1 MHGLHGIARADPS
14 IFDVSAS
21 LEYHTNPNQTSI
33 PTSIPSHPHFP
44 QSNPPKIG
52 THACVY
58 LQSLSM
64 IDPFRPS
71 DPIRQQVIVTRV
83 QGGRGGLDADQG
95 LEVREEV
102 FGDAA
107 GEFGD

>member
-1 MHGLHGIARADPS
+1 
-14 IFDVSAS
+14 
-21 LEYHTNPNQTSI
+21 
-33 PTSIPSHPHFP
+33 
-44 QSNPPKIG
+44 
-52 THACVY
+52 
-58 LQSLSM
+58 M

-107 GEFGD
+107 GEFGDEAEGY

>member
-1 MHGLHGIARADPS
+1 M
-14 IFDVSAS
+14 FDVSAS

-33 PTSIPSHPHFP
+33 PTSIPSYLHFP
-44 QSNPPKIG
+44 QLNPPKIRPPS
-52 THACVY
+52 CVY
-58 LQSLSM
+58 SQPLSM

-83 QGGRGGLDADQG
+83 QGGRGGLDANEG

-102 FGDAA
+102 FGETA
-107 GEFGD
+107 GEFGDETEGY

>member
-1 MHGLHGIARADPS
+1 MTRAAPEM
-14 IFDVSAS
+14 FEVSAS
-21 LEYHTNPNQTSI
+21 LEYHTKANQTSV
-33 PTSIPSHPHFP
+33 TSFPSNLHT
-44 QSNPPKIG
+44 SNPPRSR
-52 THACVY
+52 TANS
-58 LQSLSM
+58 QSLS
-64 IDPFRPS
+64 ILDPFRPS